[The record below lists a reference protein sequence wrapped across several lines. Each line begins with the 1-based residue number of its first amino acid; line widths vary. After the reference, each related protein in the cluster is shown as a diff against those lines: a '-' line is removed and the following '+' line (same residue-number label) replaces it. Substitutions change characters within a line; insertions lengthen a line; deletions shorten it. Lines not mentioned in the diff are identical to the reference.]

1 MKRFYSKKGNI
12 YIEGQ
17 RRWELVRRLPSTKL
31 QFEAE
36 DGELLN
42 LSDSE
47 VHLRWLKQEW
57 VLDESSIGAVANAVY
72 LVAPRDLATLPVGKQ
87 KAARRRLSYVQH
99 VRPDVNP
106 YKPERWQPLIAE
118 VASELKDDKPPS
130 PATVHRWWVTYRANQ
145 CVISLVPHRR
155 PHTGPR
161 NRDKYAIFEDA
172 VNRVYLSMQK
182 LPKVAVVDEVNRLYY
197 VLNNGRPEEEK
208 ERAPCRATVYR
219 WLADLQQ
226 EIVDRARLGA
236 EAARSKYRVA
246 FGGIKVD
253 HILERVEIDHT
264 PVDLHVIDWLT
275 KLPLGRPWLTLAID
289 KASRMIIGFYFTFNP
304 PSAHS
309 VLQCLRSAIMPKDE
323 WFARFPDIKGI
334 WPAHGI
340 PDLLA
345 LDNGMDLHA
354 YAVEKTS
361 QELGIEILF
370 CGARTP
376 EHKASVER
384 FFRTL
389 AEGLIHRLPGTVF
402 SSIDHRGDYPAED
415 LAVIDMETLVHLFTK
430 WIVQGYNVT
439 RHRVIGMAP
448 LQKWTELAVHR
459 TIDLPVYPQELEV
472 IIGIPAKRTL
482 FHYGIELEGM
492 HYNSHRLQ
500 DIRRR
505 CGENKPVD
513 LKFYEDTV
521 AHIHVFDPYAE
532 EYIQVPAVA
541 GEYAAKLPRD
551 IHRMVRENARRRFG
565 DGVAI
570 SQMITVRAEIEAIVQ
585 QAMADKK
592 MAMRKGGAGLLMH
605 DSEAVL
611 KSRDPL
617 EEARRPLKRA
627 EQTPPPALPD
637 GLDDDLPDFPSTTGG
652 KS

>member
-1 MKRFYSKKGNI
+1 MKRFYFKKGII

-17 RRWELVRRLPSTKL
+17 CRWELVRRLPSTKL
-31 QFEAE
+31 QFQAE

-42 LSDSE
+42 LSDAE
-47 VHLRWLKQEW
+47 VHLRWLRQEW
-57 VLDESSIGAVANAVY
+57 GLDENSIGAVANAVY
-72 LVAPRDLATLPVGKQ
+72 LVAPRDLVTFPVGKQ
-87 KAARRRLSYVQH
+87 EAARRRLSYIQYVK
-99 VRPDVNP
+99 PDVNL
-106 YKPERWQPLIAE
+106 YKPERWQVLITE
-118 VASELKDDKPPS
+118 VANELKDEKPPS
-130 PATVHRWWVTYRANQ
+130 PATVHRWWITYRASQ

-161 NRDKYAIFEDA
+161 NEEKYAVFEDA

-182 LPKVAVVDEVNRLYY
+182 LPKAAVVDEVNRLYD
-197 VLNNGRPEEEK
+197 VLNNGRAEK
-208 ERAPCRATVYR
+208 ERERPPCRATVYR

-226 EIVDRARLGA
+226 DIVDRARLGA
-236 EAARSKYRVA
+236 EATRTKYRVA
-246 FGGIKVD
+246 FGGMKVEN
-253 HILERVEIDHT
+253 ILERVEIDHT
-264 PVDLHVIDWLT
+264 PVNLIVIDWLT

-289 KASRMIIGFYFTFNP
+289 KASRMVIGFYFTFNP

-323 WFARFPDIKGI
+323 WIARFPDIKGI

-361 QELGIEILF
+361 QELGIELLF

-376 EHKASVER
+376 EHKGSVER

-389 AEGLIHRLPGTVF
+389 DAGLFHRLPGTVF
-402 SSIDHRGDYPAED
+402 SSVGHRGDYPAEN
-415 LAVIDMETLVHLFTK
+415 LAVIDMETLVHLCVK
-430 WIVQGYNVT
+430 WIVQIYNVT
-439 RHRVIGMAP
+439 RHREIGMTP
-448 LQKWTELAVHR
+448 LQKWTELAAHR

-505 CGENKPVD
+505 RGENKPVD

-521 AHIHVFDPYAE
+521 AHVHVFDPYAE

-541 GEYAAKLPRD
+541 EAYAAKLPRD
-551 IHRMVRENARRRFG
+551 IHRLVREQARRRFG
-565 DGVAI
+565 DSV
-570 SQMITVRAEIEAIVQ
+570 SLTQMTTARAEIEAIVR

-592 MAMRKGGAGLLMH
+592 MAKRKGGAGLLMH

-617 EEARRPLKRA
+617 EEARQPLTRV
-627 EQTPPPALPD
+627 EQRPPPELPD
-637 GLDDDLPDFPSTTGG
+637 GLDDDLPDFPPTAGG
-652 KS
+652 QS